1 MKKQIKLD
9 KAREKLYK
17 KASLHIYVSYFIQII
32 IFFFGL
38 ILIFTSIAK
47 NNLFHPST
55 SIWISFAMTLTLIT
69 LTIILKKGADN
80 NYELAEEIRKFE
92 LIDENFSTSIE
103 EIEKSYIIAK
113 LPKHINKLVQV
124 SEIPSQEENFLGKAK
139 IPFETS
145 CLSLISSVQQ
155 NCFYTSILMK
165 KYSFYLWLGVCIL
178 AILIVLSVI
187 FAFIFYEMIS
197 VENIKQFILLVIN
210 LAIGL
215 NFYDHY
221 SSFKKRS
228 IALEKIDIELD
239 NMYNDFSQEKALA
252 TFSEYNYVLANALP
266 VPDIIYRYNKDN
278 LEKAWKCRTERNIKK
293 ILFNRT
299 FEAFVIR
306 LEEENIKYL
315 LTGSYRFIF
324 PNNFSI
330 EPNDIDILTDEDGFN
345 LIKDIFKDY
354 TVEKFEYK
362 EHANLKSNYG
372 KLVIDGVEFDIMA
385 KVENKING
393 NWEQVPNFDKI
404 EYIKLKDKSI
414 PVMPMTT
421 ELDIAKKLN
430 DTKKIEIIKSILS
443 LKKLNYA

>member
-17 KASLHIYVSYFIQII
+17 KSSLHIYVSYFIQII

-315 LTGSYRFIF
+315 LTGSYFLIILVLNPTILIF
-324 PNNFSI
+324 
-330 EPNDIDILTDEDGFN
+330 
-345 LIKDIFKDY
+345 
-354 TVEKFEYK
+354 
-362 EHANLKSNYG
+362 
-372 KLVIDGVEFDIMA
+372 
-385 KVENKING
+385 
-393 NWEQVPNFDKI
+393 
-404 EYIKLKDKSI
+404 
-414 PVMPMTT
+414 
-421 ELDIAKKLN
+421 
-430 DTKKIEIIKSILS
+430 
-443 LKKLNYA
+443 